1 MVTGHSSGARR
12 GIRMLE
18 IRALVVL
25 AIISTL
31 SACASNKKFSFEN
44 IYDDVVSLL
53 TADSDG
59 PITEG
64 SDGSDGSVSDGSD
77 ESGNLKEDP
86 APAIVPGDDE
96 PARWLIKNGCSLDSV
111 NLDAGGTRTWKM
123 RCPNSRWV
131 TLIDTSL

>member
-1 MVTGHSSGARR
+1 
-12 GIRMLE
+12 MLE
-18 IRALVVL
+18 IRAVVGL

-31 SACASNKKFSFEN
+31 SACATNKEFSFEN

-59 PITEG
+59 PVTE
-64 SDGSDGSVSDGSD
+64 GSD

-86 APAIVPGDDE
+86 GPAIVPGDDE

-111 NLDAGGTRTWKM
+111 TVDAEGTRTWKM
-123 RCPNSRWV
+123 RCPDSRWV
-131 TLIDTSL
+131 TLMDNSL